1 MSYERRKIR
10 VGKVV
15 SDKMDQTVVVLI
27 ESRHTHPLY
36 KKAMRRR
43 ARFKVHDESNT
54 SRVGDLVRIIEARPL
69 SKTKRWRLVEV
80 LARGE
85 TAEIQPE
92 EVGVEALAE
101 VAPTAE
107 SVVEETVVAEAEAP
121 TEPEP
126 AVEPVPEEAEEQ
138 AEPEPEPAV
147 EPAPEK
153 AEEQAEPE
161 PAEEPAPEE
170 PEEQAEPEP
179 AVEPAPEEAEEQAE
193 PEPEPAVEPA
203 PEEAEEKAK
212 PEPKSGTKGKR
223 KRARK

>member
-1 MSYERRKIR
+1 MSFERRKVR
-10 VGKVV
+10 VGRVV
-15 SDKMDQTVVVLI
+15 SDKMDKTVVVLV
-27 ESRHTHPLY
+27 EWRRPHRLY
-36 KKAMRRR
+36 RKPVRR
-43 ARFKVHDESNT
+43 ASRFKVHDESNT
-54 SRVGDLVRIIEARPL
+54 SRVGDRVRIIEARPL

-101 VAPTAE
+101 VASTAE

-147 EPAPEK
+147 EPA
-153 AEEQAEPE
+153 A
-161 PAEEPAPEE
+161 
-170 PEEQAEPEP
+170 
-179 AVEPAPEEAEEQAE
+179 
-193 PEPEPAVEPA
+193 
-203 PEEAEEKAK
+203 
-212 PEPKSGTKGKR
+212 
-223 KRARK
+223 